1 MSGWVVRSFKKS
13 LIICYYPQHHVIF
26 LGGGLFF
33 QCGIFHCCKI
43 KKIEN
48 LVASLMILWKI
59 LSKFGKLFLDVKI
72 ARFIYMVQVRNQ
84 NCIRIF
90 KFFLI
95 ILGL

>member
-1 MSGWVVRSFKKS
+1 
-13 LIICYYPQHHVIF
+13 VIF

-33 QCGIFHCCKI
+33 SVEFFTVAK

-48 LVASLMILWKI
+48 LVASLIILWKI
-59 LSKFGKLFLDVKI
+59 LSKFGKLFLNVKI
-72 ARFIYMVQVRNQ
+72 ARFIYMVQVCNQ